1 MWHKLLSHQ
10 RIKKLEDIN
19 VRRTFSWLP
28 WVLLILVTLGF
39 LGWQQYQ
46 KPKSQVA
53 ADGIKMPVEK
63 IEPLVDTKRAGGIDS
78 YSAAV
83 KVAAPA
89 VVNIFTTQKVKQV
102 EHPLLN
108 DPAFQEFFGDQLPE
122 QFAQERNENSLGS
135 GVIVRSDGYILTNNH
150 VIAQADQIVVGL
162 NDGRRALAKV
172 IGTDPDS
179 DLAVIKI
186 DLNELPV
193 LPFKLSGNDVGDVV
207 LAIGNPFGVGQTVT
221 QGIIS
226 ATNRSD
232 LGINTYEDFIQTD
245 AAINPGNSGGAL
257 IDVAGNLIG
266 VNTAIFSQSGG
277 SLGIGFAIP
286 AKVCQQILNS
296 ILKDGRVVRGWLG
309 ISLMP
314 IQQDN
319 ILEPK
324 QAGVVV
330 ADVLPNGPA
339 ASAGVKKGDKIIEV
353 NGEAITSASHLINY
367 VALQAPNSTIK
378 IAVVRGEKPLTL
390 DVVVG
395 ERKAQNNT
403 SQYIPLPK
411 R

>member
-1 MWHKLLSHQ
+1 M
-10 RIKKLEDIN
+10 
-19 VRRTFSWLP
+19 RRTFTWLP
-28 WVLLILVTLGF
+28 WVLLIIVIIGF
-39 LGWQQYQ
+39 IAWQQYQ
-46 KPKSQVA
+46 KPKAPIAS
-53 ADGIKMPVEK
+53 DGVKLPAEK
-63 IEPLVDTKRAGGIDS
+63 VEPLINTSRTGGVVS

-89 VVNIFTTQKVKQV
+89 VVNIFTTQKVKQLD
-102 EHPLLN
+102 HPLLN
-108 DPAFQEFFGDQLPE
+108 DPAFREFFGNQLPDQLD
-122 QFAQERNENSLGS
+122 QGQNENSLGS
-135 GVIVRSDGYILTNNH
+135 GVIVRPDGYILTNNH
-150 VIAQADQIVVGL
+150 VVSQADQIIVAL
-162 NDGRRALAKV
+162 QDGRRAAAKI
-172 IGTDPDS
+172 IGTDPDT

-186 DLNELPV
+186 ELDKLPV
-193 LPFKLSGNDVGDVV
+193 LPFKLSGNEVGDVV

-226 ATNRSD
+226 ATGRSD

-286 AKVCQQILNS
+286 AKVCEQVLNS

-319 ILEPK
+319 VMQPK
-324 QAGVVV
+324 QGGVVV
-330 ADVLPNGPA
+330 ADVLKNGPA
-339 ASAGVKKGDKIIEV
+339 AQAGLLKGDKITQV
-353 NGEAITSASHLINY
+353 NDEKITSASHLINY
-367 VALQAPNSTIK
+367 VALQAPNSSIQ
-378 IAVVRGEKPLTL
+378 IQVQRGDQALTL
-390 DVVVG
+390 NVVVG
-395 ERKAQNNT
+395 ERKVQNSD